1 MSRTTRQLVPGDRV
15 RTSTADHE
23 GVVLRPLRLPGAAR
37 HRLVERQVAAVTVV
51 GPALPGLRRLVVEFT
66 DGAVSQPVSPRATW
80 PLAPAR
86 VIDLTALERPDAGQ
100 DAQRPAPLTVVGGDA
115 PATAR
120 RGAAGRSPRPRRP
133 AARGSAARAR

>member
-23 GVVLRPLRLPGAAR
+23 GVVLRPLRLPGATR
-37 HRLVERQVAAVTVV
+37 HRLVERQVAAVTAV

-86 VIDLTALERPDAGQ
+86 VIDLTALERDGERDAR
-100 DAQRPAPLTVVGGDA
+100 RPAPLAVVGEDA
-115 PATAR
+115 AATAR
-120 RGAAGRSPRPRRP
+120 RGAAARSPRPRRP